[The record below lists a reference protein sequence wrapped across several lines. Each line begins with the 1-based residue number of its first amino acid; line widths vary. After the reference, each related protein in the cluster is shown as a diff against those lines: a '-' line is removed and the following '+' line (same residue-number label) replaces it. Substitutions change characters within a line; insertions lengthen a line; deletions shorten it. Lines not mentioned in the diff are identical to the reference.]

1 MPRDRKRAAGTAAD
15 PTGKGAA
22 QGQRKRMRVGDGIR
36 GKRNNARAAIGKS
49 EEDSEYTDQSDGEE
63 VDLDLDEAEDENDD
77 EDEDEDDDGEAEA
90 TRKALRDLQAAM
102 ERTEKRDN
110 YAKEFE
116 KCISEEE
123 RRLVGLMDSEVRERE
138 AASQVFRSHI
148 VSLLSTALAPTGTK
162 TSGTPSGPSGL
173 TSKVDAQKLV
183 LEDVPIGKHPLY
195 HRSQALLQCSES
207 LIQEY
212 DKLSTFIS
220 DLEAPADPAEMWERD
235 CAETRRVIAIGVAAS
250 QAEIE
255 RLLVRKDDT
264 RERKIKEKLASKQG
278 KGLNGN
284 KEKRSFEND
293 QQLQD
298 MLKMGKGKENLHKEP
313 YGWGKVAHQVVK
325 GMKVLIKAF
334 PVERE
339 G

>member
-15 PTGKGAA
+15 PTSKGAA
-22 QGQRKRMRVGDGIR
+22 QGQRKRMRVGAGIR
-36 GKRNNARAAIGKS
+36 GKRNTRAAIGES
-49 EEDSEYTDQSDGEE
+49 GEDSEYTVQSDGED
-63 VDLDLDEAEDENDD
+63 VDLDL
-77 EDEDEDDDGEAEA
+77 DEDEDDDGEAEA

-102 ERTEKRDN
+102 ERPEKRDN

-123 RRLVGLMDSEVRERE
+123 RRLVRLVDSEVQERE
-138 AASQVFRSHI
+138 AASEVFRSHI
-148 VSLLSTALAPTGTK
+148 VSLLSTALAPTGAK
-162 TSGTPSGPSGL
+162 TSGTTSGPSGL

-183 LEDVPIGKHPLY
+183 LEDVPTGKHPLY

-235 CAETRRVIAIGVAAS
+235 CAETRRVIAVGVAAS

-264 RERKIKEKLASKQG
+264 RERKIKEKLASKHD

-284 KEKRSFEND
+284 KEKSCFEND

-298 MLKMGKGKENLHKEP
+298 MLNMGKGKENLHKEP

-325 GMKVLIKAF
+325 GMRALIKAF
-334 PVERE
+334 PVER
-339 G
+339 GG